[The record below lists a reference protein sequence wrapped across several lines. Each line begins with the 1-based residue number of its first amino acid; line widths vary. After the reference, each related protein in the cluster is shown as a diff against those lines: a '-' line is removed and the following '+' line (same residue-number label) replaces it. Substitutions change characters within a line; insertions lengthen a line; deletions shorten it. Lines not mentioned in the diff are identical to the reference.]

1 MRLNHNMYSLGIFKT
16 YSRNVE
22 NYSKAMNNASTGYKI
37 NSAKDNPNKIAQAET
52 LRMTVIGR
60 NAASSNIQDTSSM
73 LQTFDGALQEMNN
86 NVSRLKQLTV
96 QASTDT
102 VNDEDRA
109 IIQKEIEG
117 ILSSL
122 EDLANNTEFNGV
134 ALSDKNLGKLVNN
147 AAGDPAEKTLKTTI
161 GTLAGEVIDI
171 PMFNVSTESLGLAG
185 MDVTGDASN
194 AQDEIS
200 KVDEAIVAL
209 TDIRSRYGALQSRLD
224 DTNESMSEISDVLT
238 SAQSN
243 LADAD
248 IAKEVIEITKNKIL
262 IDSGIGLMAQSNR
275 LPQDALNVLAN
286 VR

>member
-16 YSRNVE
+16 YSRNVD

-73 LQTFDGALQEMNN
+73 LQTFDGAIQEMNN

-96 QASTDT
+96 QAATET
-102 VNDEDRA
+102 INDEDRA
-109 IIQKEIEG
+109 VIQKEIEE
-117 ILSSL
+117 IKSSL
-122 EDLANNTEFNGV
+122 NELANNTEFNGV
-134 ALSDKNLGKLVNN
+134 KLSDNLVTDN
-147 AAGDPAEKTLKTTI
+147 ANTTRFMKTTI
-161 GTLAGEVIDI
+161 GTLSGEIIDI
-171 PMFNVSTESLGLAG
+171 PRFNVSTAALKIDDI
-185 MDVTGDASN
+185 DVTSIAGAQASL
-194 AQDEIS
+194 E
-200 KVDEAIVAL
+200 KVDDAVVCL
-209 TDIRSRYGALQSRLD
+209 TDIRSRYGAIQSRLD
-224 DTNESMSEISDVLT
+224 DTSDSMSEISDVLT
-238 SAQSN
+238 SAQSS

-262 IDSGIGLMAQSNR
+262 IDSGIGLMAQSNK
-275 LPQDALNVLAN
+275 LPQDALNILAN

>member
-16 YSRNVE
+16 YSRNVD

-37 NSAKDNPNKIAQAET
+37 NGAKDNPNKIAQSET

-96 QASTDT
+96 QAATDT

-109 IIQKEIEG
+109 IIQKEIEE
-117 ILSSL
+117 IKNSL
-122 EDLANNTEFNGV
+122 NDLANNTEFNGIK
-134 ALSDKNLGKLVNN
+134 LSDDSVTDN
-147 AAGDPAEKTLKTTI
+147 ANTTSVRKTTI

-171 PMFNVSTESLGLAG
+171 PRFNVSTSALKIDDI
-185 MDVTGDASN
+185 DVTSKDEAQASL
-194 AQDEIS
+194 E
-200 KVDEAIVAL
+200 KVDKAIVAL

-238 SAQSN
+238 SAQSS

-275 LPQDALNVLAN
+275 LPQDALNILAN

>member
-16 YSRNVE
+16 YSRNVD

-86 NVSRLKQLTV
+86 NVSRLKQLTIN
-96 QASTDT
+96 AATDT
-102 VNDEDRA
+102 TSDEDRG
-109 IIQKEIEG
+109 IIQKEING

-122 EDLANNTEFNGV
+122 DDLAKNTQFNGV
-134 ALSDKNLGKLVNN
+134 NLSDSSLGKLTDDFATNKER
-147 AAGDPAEKTLKTTI
+147 DLKTTI

-171 PMFNVSTESLGLAG
+171 PIFNVSIDSLGLAG
-185 MDVTGDASN
+185 MDVRGSSSD
-194 AQDEIS
+194 AQDEIG
-200 KVDEAIVAL
+200 KVDKAIVML
-209 TDIRSRYGALQSRLD
+209 TDVRSKYGAIQSRLD
-224 DTNESMSEISDVLT
+224 NTYDSMSEISDVLT
-238 SAQSN
+238 SAQSS

-248 IAKEVIEITKNKIL
+248 IAKEVMEITKNKIL
-262 IDSGIGLMAQSNR
+262 IDSGIGLMVQSNR
-275 LPQDALNVLAN
+275 LPQDALNILAN

>member
-16 YSRNVE
+16 YSRNVD

-37 NSAKDNPNKIAQAET
+37 NSAKDNPNKIAQSET

-109 IIQKEIEG
+109 VIQKEIEG
-117 ILSSL
+117 IKASL
-122 EDLANNTEFNGV
+122 NDLANNTEFNGV
-134 ALSDKNLGKLVNN
+134 KLSDNSQDKK
-147 AAGDPAEKTLKTTI
+147 PLKTTI

-171 PMFNVSTESLGLAG
+171 PRFDVTTTALGLNNL
-185 MDVTGDASN
+185 DVTNISD
-194 AQDEIS
+194 AQDSLS
-200 KVDEAIVAL
+200 KVDEAVTRI
-209 TDIRSRYGALQSRLD
+209 TDIRSRYGAIQSRLD
-224 DTNESMSEISDVLT
+224 DTNDSMSEISDVLT

-275 LPQDALNVLAN
+275 LPQDALNILAN

>member
-16 YSRNVE
+16 YSRNVD

-96 QASTDT
+96 QAATET
-102 VNDEDRA
+102 INDEDRA
-109 IIQKEIEG
+109 VIQKEIEG
-117 ILSSL
+117 IKSSL
-122 EDLANNTEFNGV
+122 NDLANNTEFNGV
-134 ALSDKNLGKLVNN
+134 KLSDNLVTDN
-147 AAGDPAEKTLKTTI
+147 ANTTRFMKTTI
-161 GTLAGEVIDI
+161 GTLSGEVIGI
-171 PMFNVSTESLGLAG
+171 PRFNVSTDSLGLA
-185 MDVTGDASN
+185 DINVETDAQGAIN
-194 AQDEIS
+194 
-200 KVDEAIVAL
+200 KVDKAIVAI
-209 TDIRSRYGALQSRLD
+209 TDIRSKYGAIQSRLD
-224 DTNESMSEISDVLT
+224 DTSDSMSEISDVLT
-238 SAQSN
+238 SAQSS

-248 IAKEVIEITKNKIL
+248 IAKEVMEITKNKIL
-262 IDSGIGLMAQSNR
+262 IDSGIGLMAQSNK
-275 LPQDALNVLAN
+275 LPQDALNILAN

>member
-16 YSRNVE
+16 YSRNVD

-96 QASTDT
+96 QAATET
-102 VNDEDRA
+102 INDEDRA
-109 IIQKEIEG
+109 VIQKEIEG
-117 ILSSL
+117 IKSSL
-122 EDLANNTEFNGV
+122 NDLANNTEFNGV
-134 ALSDKNLGKLVNN
+134 KLSDNLVTDN
-147 AAGDPAEKTLKTTI
+147 ANTTRFMKTTI
-161 GTLAGEVIDI
+161 GTLSGEVIGI
-171 PMFNVSTESLGLAG
+171 PRFNVSTVALKIDDI
-185 MDVTGDASN
+185 DVTSIAGAQASL
-194 AQDEIS
+194 E
-200 KVDEAIVAL
+200 KVDDAVVCL
-209 TDIRSRYGALQSRLD
+209 TDIRSRYGAIQSRLD
-224 DTNESMSEISDVLT
+224 DTSDSMSEISDVLT
-238 SAQSN
+238 SAQIS

-248 IAKEVIEITKNKIL
+248 IAKEVMEITKNKIL
-262 IDSGIGLMAQSNR
+262 IDSGIGLMAQSNK
-275 LPQDALNVLAN
+275 LPQDALNILAN

>member
-16 YSRNVE
+16 YSRNVD

-96 QASTDT
+96 QAATDT
-102 VNDEDRA
+102 VNDDDRA

-117 ILSSL
+117 IKSSL
-122 EDLANNTEFNGV
+122 SDLAKNTEFNGV
-134 ALSDKNLGKLVNN
+134 ALSTTSTE
-147 AAGDPAEKTLKTTI
+147 PLKTTI
-161 GTLAGEVIDI
+161 GTLAGEVVEI
-171 PMFNVSTESLGLAG
+171 PQFDVSTTALGIADI
-185 MDVTGDASN
+185 DVTSIDN
-194 AQDEIS
+194 AQASLE
-200 KVDEAIVAL
+200 KVDQAIVAL
-209 TDIRSRYGALQSRLD
+209 TDIRSRYGAIQSRLD
-224 DTNESMSEISDVLT
+224 DTNDSMSEISDVLT

-275 LPQDALNVLAN
+275 LPQDALNILAN

>member
-16 YSRNVE
+16 YSRNVDK
-22 NYSKAMNNASTGYKI
+22 YSKAMNNASTGYKI

-96 QASTDT
+96 QAATDT

-109 IIQKEIEG
+109 VIQKEIEG
-117 ILSSL
+117 IKASL
-122 EDLANNTEFNGV
+122 NDLANNTEFNGV
-134 ALSDKNLGKLVNN
+134 KLSDNSQDKK
-147 AAGDPAEKTLKTTI
+147 PLKTTI

-171 PMFNVSTESLGLAG
+171 PRFDITTTALGLNNL
-185 MDVTGDASN
+185 DVTNISD
-194 AQDEIS
+194 AQDSLS
-200 KVDEAIVAL
+200 KVDEAVTRL
-209 TDIRSRYGALQSRLD
+209 TDIRSRYGAIQSRLD
-224 DTNESMSEISDVLT
+224 DTNDSMSEISDVLT

-275 LPQDALNVLAN
+275 LPQDALNILAN

>member
-16 YSRNVE
+16 YSRNVD

-37 NSAKDNPNKIAQAET
+37 NSAKDNPNKIAQSET

-96 QASTDT
+96 QAATDT

-109 IIQKEIEG
+109 VIQKEIEG
-117 ILSSL
+117 IKASL
-122 EDLANNTEFNGV
+122 NDLANNTEFNGV
-134 ALSDKNLGKLVNN
+134 KLSDNSQDKK
-147 AAGDPAEKTLKTTI
+147 PLKTTI

-171 PMFNVSTESLGLAG
+171 PRFDVTTTALGLNNL
-185 MDVTGDASN
+185 DVTNISD
-194 AQDEIS
+194 AQDSLS
-200 KVDEAIVAL
+200 KVDEAVTRL
-209 TDIRSRYGALQSRLD
+209 TDIRSRYGAIQSRLD
-224 DTNESMSEISDVLT
+224 DTNDSMSEISDVLT

-275 LPQDALNVLAN
+275 LPQDALNILAN

>member
-16 YSRNVE
+16 YSRNVD

-37 NSAKDNPNKIAQAET
+37 NSAKDNPNKIAQSEA

-86 NVSRLKQLTV
+86 NVSRLKQLSV

-102 VNDEDRA
+102 INDGDRA
-109 IIQKEIEG
+109 VIQKEIDG
-117 ILSSL
+117 ILASL
-122 EDLANNTEFNGV
+122 DDLTKNTEFNGV
-134 ALSDKNLGKLVNN
+134 KLSDDSVAKN
-147 AAGDPAEKTLKTTI
+147 PIKTTI

-171 PMFNVSTESLGLAG
+171 PRFDVTATALGLNNL
-185 MDVTGDASN
+185 DVTNISDAKQSL
-194 AQDEIS
+194 S
-200 KVDEAIVAL
+200 KVDEAVTRL
-209 TDIRSRYGALQSRLD
+209 TDIRSKYGAIQSRLD
-224 DTNESMSEISDVLT
+224 DTNDSMSEISDVLT
-238 SAQSN
+238 SAQSS

-248 IAKEVIEITKNKIL
+248 IAKEVMEITKNKIL
-262 IDSGIGLMAQSNR
+262 IDSGIGLMAQSNK
-275 LPQDALNVLAN
+275 LPQDALNILAN

>member
-16 YSRNVE
+16 YSRNVD
-22 NYSKAMNNASTGYKI
+22 NYSKAMNNVSTGYKI
-37 NSAKDNPNKIAQAET
+37 NSAKDNPNKIAKAET

-96 QASTDT
+96 QASTET
-102 VNDEDRA
+102 INDGDREV
-109 IIQKEIEG
+109 IQKEIDG
-117 ILSSL
+117 ILDSL
-122 EDLANNTEFNGV
+122 EDLAKNTEFNGV
-134 ALSDKNLGKLVNN
+134 TLSDNTPDKK
-147 AAGDPAEKTLKTTI
+147 PLKTTI

-171 PMFNVSTESLGLAG
+171 PRFDVTATALGLNNL
-185 MDVTGDASN
+185 DVTNISDAKQSL
-194 AQDEIS
+194 S
-200 KVDEAIVAL
+200 KVDEAVTKL
-209 TDIRSRYGALQSRLD
+209 TDIRSRYGAIQSRLD
-224 DTNESMSEISDVLT
+224 DTNDSMSEISDVLT

-248 IAKEVIEITKNKIL
+248 IAKEVMEITKNKIL
-262 IDSGIGLMAQSNR
+262 IDSGIGLMAQSNK
-275 LPQDALNVLAN
+275 LPQDALNILAN

>member
-16 YSRNVE
+16 YSRNVD
-22 NYSKAMNNASTGYKI
+22 NYSKAMNTVSTGYKI

-96 QASTDT
+96 QAATDT

-109 IIQKEIEG
+109 MIQKEIEG
-117 ILSSL
+117 IMASL
-122 EDLANNTEFNGV
+122 DDIAKNTEFNGV
-134 ALSDKNLGKLVNN
+134 SLSDNTVAKN
-147 AAGDPAEKTLKTTI
+147 PLKTTI

-171 PMFNVSTESLGLAG
+171 PRFDVTTDALGLADI
-185 MDVTGDASN
+185 DVTSRVG
-194 AQDEIS
+194 AQES
-200 KVDEAIVAL
+200 LHKVDSAIVSI
-209 TDIRSRYGALQSRLD
+209 TDIRSKYGAIQSRLE
-224 DTNESMSEISDVLT
+224 DTNESMSEISNVLT

-248 IAKEVIEITKNKIL
+248 IAKEIMEITKNKIL

>member
-16 YSRNVE
+16 YSRNVD
-22 NYSKAMNNASTGYKI
+22 NYSKAMNNVSTGYKI

-96 QASTDT
+96 QAATET
-102 VNDEDRA
+102 INDEDRA
-109 IIQKEIEG
+109 VIQKEIEG
-117 ILSSL
+117 IKSSL
-122 EDLANNTEFNGV
+122 NELANNTEFNGV
-134 ALSDKNLGKLVNN
+134 KLSDNLVTDN
-147 AAGDPAEKTLKTTI
+147 ANTTRFMKTTI
-161 GTLAGEVIDI
+161 GTLSGEIIDI
-171 PMFNVSTESLGLAG
+171 PRFNVSTAALKIDDI
-185 MDVTGDASN
+185 DVTSIAGAQASL
-194 AQDEIS
+194 E
-200 KVDEAIVAL
+200 KVDDAVVCL
-209 TDIRSRYGALQSRLD
+209 TDIRSRYGAIQSRLD
-224 DTNESMSEISDVLT
+224 DTSDSMSEISDVLT
-238 SAQSN
+238 SAQSS

-262 IDSGIGLMAQSNR
+262 IDSGIGLMAQSNK
-275 LPQDALNVLAN
+275 LPQDALNILAN

>member
-16 YSRNVE
+16 YSRNVD
-22 NYSKAMNNASTGYKI
+22 NYSKAMNNVSTGYKI

-73 LQTFDGALQEMNN
+73 LQTFDGTLQEMNN

-96 QASTDT
+96 HAATETAS
-102 VNDEDRA
+102 DEDRA

-117 ILSSL
+117 IKASLS
-122 EDLANNTEFNGV
+122 DLANNTEFNGV
-134 ALSDKNLGKLVNN
+134 TLSDSNLGKLINE
-147 AAGDPAEKTLKTTI
+147 ATGKPTEKKLKTTI

-171 PMFNVSTESLGLAG
+171 PMFNISTDSLGLA
-185 MDVTGDASN
+185 DINVETDAQGAIN
-194 AQDEIS
+194 
-200 KVDEAIVAL
+200 KVDKAIVAI
-209 TDIRSRYGALQSRLD
+209 TGIRSRYGAIQSRLD
-224 DTNESMSEISDVLT
+224 DTNDSMSEISDVLT
-238 SAQSN
+238 SAQSS

-248 IAKEVIEITKNKIL
+248 IAKEVMEITKNKIL
-262 IDSGIGLMAQSNR
+262 IDSGIGLMAQSNK
-275 LPQDALNVLAN
+275 LPQDALNILAN

>member
-16 YSRNVE
+16 YSRNVD

-37 NSAKDNPNKIAQAET
+37 NSAKDNPNKIAQSEA

-86 NVSRLKQLTV
+86 NVSRLKQLSV

-102 VNDEDRA
+102 INDGDRA
-109 IIQKEIEG
+109 VIQKEIDG
-117 ILSSL
+117 ILASL
-122 EDLANNTEFNGV
+122 DDLAKNTEFNGV
-134 ALSDKNLGKLVNN
+134 KLSDDSVAKN
-147 AAGDPAEKTLKTTI
+147 PIKTTI

-171 PMFNVSTESLGLAG
+171 PRFDVTATALGLNNL
-185 MDVTGDASN
+185 DVTNISDAKQSL
-194 AQDEIS
+194 S
-200 KVDEAIVAL
+200 KVDEAVTRL
-209 TDIRSRYGALQSRLD
+209 TDIRSKYGAIQSRLD
-224 DTNESMSEISDVLT
+224 DTNDSMSEISDVLT
-238 SAQSN
+238 SAQSS

-248 IAKEVIEITKNKIL
+248 IAKEVMEITKNKIL
-262 IDSGIGLMAQSNR
+262 IDSGIGLMAQSNK
-275 LPQDALNVLAN
+275 LPQDALNILAN

>member
-16 YSRNVE
+16 YSRNVD
-22 NYSKAMNNASTGYKI
+22 NYSKAMNNVSTGYKI

-73 LQTFDGALQEMNN
+73 LQTFDGTLQEMNN

-96 QASTDT
+96 HAATETAS
-102 VNDEDRA
+102 DEDRA

-117 ILSSL
+117 IKASLS
-122 EDLANNTEFNGV
+122 DLANNTEFNGV
-134 ALSDKNLGKLVNN
+134 TLSDSNLGKLINE
-147 AAGDPAEKTLKTTI
+147 ATGKPTEKKLKTTI

-171 PMFNVSTESLGLAG
+171 PMFNISTDSLGLA
-185 MDVTGDASN
+185 DINVETDAQGAIN
-194 AQDEIS
+194 
-200 KVDEAIVAL
+200 KVDKAIVAI
-209 TDIRSRYGALQSRLD
+209 TGIRSKYGAIQSRLD
-224 DTNESMSEISDVLT
+224 DTNDSMSEISDVLT
-238 SAQSN
+238 GAQSN

-248 IAKEVIEITKNKIL
+248 IAKEVMEITKNKIL
-262 IDSGIGLMAQSNR
+262 IDSGIGLMAQSNK
-275 LPQDALNVLAN
+275 LPQDALNILAN

>member
-16 YSRNVE
+16 YSRNVD
-22 NYSKAMNNASTGYKI
+22 NYSKAMNNVSTGYKI

-73 LQTFDGALQEMNN
+73 LQTFDGTLQEMNN

-96 QASTDT
+96 HAATET
-102 VNDEDRA
+102 ANDEDRA

-117 ILSSL
+117 IKASLS
-122 EDLANNTEFNGV
+122 DLANNTEFNGV
-134 ALSDKNLGKLVNN
+134 TLSDSNLGKLINE
-147 AAGDPAEKTLKTTI
+147 ATGKPTEKKLKTTI

-171 PMFNVSTESLGLAG
+171 PMFNISTDSLGLA
-185 MDVTGDASN
+185 DINVETDAQGAIN
-194 AQDEIS
+194 
-200 KVDEAIVAL
+200 KVDKAIVAI
-209 TDIRSRYGALQSRLD
+209 TGIRSKYGAIQSRLD
-224 DTNESMSEISDVLT
+224 DTNDSMSEISDVLT
-238 SAQSN
+238 GAQSN

-248 IAKEVIEITKNKIL
+248 IAKEVMEITKNKIL
-262 IDSGIGLMAQSNR
+262 IDSGIGLMAQSNK
-275 LPQDALNVLAN
+275 LPQDALNILAN

>member
-16 YSRNVE
+16 YSRNVDK
-22 NYSKAMNNASTGYKI
+22 YSKAMNNASTGYKI
-37 NSAKDNPNKIAQAET
+37 NSAKDNPNKIAQSET

-96 QASTDT
+96 QAATDT

-109 IIQKEIEG
+109 MIQKEIEG
-117 ILSSL
+117 IMASL
-122 EDLANNTEFNGV
+122 DDIAKNTEFNGV
-134 ALSDKNLGKLVNN
+134 SLSDNTVAKN
-147 AAGDPAEKTLKTTI
+147 PLKTTI

-171 PMFNVSTESLGLAG
+171 PRFDVTTDALGLAG
-185 MDVTGDASN
+185 IDVTSRVG
-194 AQDEIS
+194 AQES
-200 KVDEAIVAL
+200 LHKVDSAIVSI
-209 TDIRSRYGALQSRLD
+209 TDIRSKYGAIQSRLE
-224 DTNESMSEISDVLT
+224 DTNESMSEISNVLT

-248 IAKEVIEITKNKIL
+248 IAKEIMEITKNKIL

>member
-16 YSRNVE
+16 YSRNVD
-22 NYSKAMNNASTGYKI
+22 NYSKAMNNVSTGYKI

-60 NAASSNIQDTSSM
+60 NAASANIQDTSSM
-73 LQTFDGALQEMNN
+73 LQTFDGTLQEMNN

-96 QASTDT
+96 HAATDT

-117 ILSSL
+117 IKASLS
-122 EDLANNTEFNGV
+122 DLADNTEFNGV
-134 ALSDKNLGKLVNN
+134 TLSDSNLGKLINE
-147 AAGDPAEKTLKTTI
+147 ATGKPTEKNLKTTI

-171 PMFNVSTESLGLAG
+171 PMFNISTDSLGLA
-185 MDVTGDASN
+185 DINVETDAQGAIN
-194 AQDEIS
+194 
-200 KVDEAIVAL
+200 KVDKAIVAI
-209 TDIRSRYGALQSRLD
+209 TGIRSKYGAIQSRLD
-224 DTNESMSEISDVLT
+224 DTNDSMSEISDVLT
-238 SAQSN
+238 GAQSN

-248 IAKEVIEITKNKIL
+248 IAKEVMEITKNKIL
-262 IDSGIGLMAQSNR
+262 IDSGIGLMAQSNK
-275 LPQDALNVLAN
+275 LPQDALNILAN